1 MRYEHGSKIPCE
13 NDSLRVGCK
22 GAFMSYASIV
32 WYCLLWGVRG
42 GEDLEVLLCGSIR
55 LGTEVVDLLGLRP
68 VYRESKHPQ
77 LVRKKYVH
85 ACSSDLDLPPAF
97 TPPQCFERYQKHGT
111 RRICYSA
118 DSKLS
123 IKASLDTRHCKITS
137 SGVQLWLRLSSY
149 LLLRLPWR
157 SHVSPATKVS
167 GIWNDIWLWEELVL
181 ELGNPRTDWVLLKFD
196 YCPRTKCP
204 QILNICMDTT
214 VCSWEWKRA
223 LRTNEDGWEV

>member
-1 MRYEHGSKIPCE
+1 
-13 NDSLRVGCK
+13 VCK
-22 GAFMSYASIV
+22 KS
-32 WYCLLWGVRG
+32 
-42 GEDLEVLLCGSIR
+42 
-55 LGTEVVDLLGLRP
+55 
-68 VYRESKHPQ
+68 
-77 LVRKKYVH
+77 VH

-97 TPPQCFERYQKHGT
+97 TRSQCFERYQKHGT
-111 RRICYSA
+111 RGICYSA

-123 IKASLDTRHCKITS
+123 IKASHHHDTRHCKITS

-167 GIWNDIWLWEELVL
+167 GVWNDIWIWEELVL

-204 QILNICMDTT
+204 QIPNICMDNA
-214 VCSWEWKRA
+214 VCCMGMKWCPTNKRRRLTSGCPNSWRSTDFQCTIARGTFRA
-223 LRTNEDGWEV
+223 